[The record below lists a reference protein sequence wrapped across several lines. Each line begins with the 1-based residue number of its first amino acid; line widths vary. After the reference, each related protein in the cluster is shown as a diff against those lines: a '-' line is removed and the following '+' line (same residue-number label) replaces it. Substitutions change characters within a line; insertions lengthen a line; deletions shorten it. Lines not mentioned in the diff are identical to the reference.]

1 MPLQNIFLENEGK
14 DLTAKERRASWNSEK
29 IVSEESTTDETDTL
43 ANDLSNFVTT
53 FVKNDWVDSNLEP
66 REELGLM
73 FTVHKKLLLELLEQ
87 DDCEGIRVFI
97 SSAASDG
104 KTRTN
109 IALKPVDATLE
120 ELDKIKPDALIK
132 FSKKLTE
139 CPPETRCPSKSF
151 STFKE
156 VLKNNLSQQ

>member
-14 DLTAKERRASWNSEK
+14 NLTADERRATWNSEE
-29 IVSEESTTDETDTL
+29 IVREVSTTDETDAL
-43 ANDLSNFVTT
+43 ALDLSNFVTT
-53 FVKNDWVDSNLEP
+53 FVKSDWVDPNLEP

-73 FTVHKKLLLELLEQ
+73 FTVHKKLLIELLEQ

-97 SSAASDG
+97 SSASSDG

-120 ELDKIKPDALIK
+120 ELDKIMPDALIK
-132 FSKKLTE
+132 FSKALTE
-139 CPPETRCPSKSF
+139 CPPETRCPSNSF
-151 STFKE
+151 SSFKK
-156 VLKNNLSQQ
+156 VLKSNLSRQ